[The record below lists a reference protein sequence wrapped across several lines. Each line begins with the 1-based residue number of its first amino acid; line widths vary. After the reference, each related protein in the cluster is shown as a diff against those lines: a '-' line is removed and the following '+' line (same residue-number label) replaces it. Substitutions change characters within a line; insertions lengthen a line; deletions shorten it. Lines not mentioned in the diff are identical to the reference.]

1 MSEEPALCRSDGVQ
15 RADIDAFDAGEAA
28 DRRCLESTEAVE
40 ERRLLPWLVLLSSR
54 LCRMRWLLLLLAP
67 PLLGISSLPPR
78 VSARASS
85 STGLGITQDFALAMT
100 QEGAPGK
107 RARLAVSPAADES
120 RSRDSK
126 PSCCQNSAR
135 FSIPLLSLLT
145 RTRMSTPVFLPR
157 WAVASAGLVLSA
169 PPAASPHS
177 RLSALAPPAA
187 SPSPRHCVDLTVP
200 RATDGDKSAKEGK
213 AIEDKGKSKAEEAQ
227 DTYGEGGRSGRGG
240 GRGEGKCRHGKQRCK
255 C

>member
-54 LCRMRWLLLLLAP
+54 LCRMRWLLLLLPPP

-100 QEGAPGK
+100 REGAPGK
-107 RARLAVSPAADES
+107 CARLAVSPAADES

-169 PPAASPHS
+169 P
-177 RLSALAPPAA
+177 LAPPCSSSSSSA
-187 SPSPRHCVDLTVP
+187 VP
-200 RATDGDKSAKEGK
+200 GAPARRRK
-213 AIEDKGKSKAEEAQ
+213 AN
-227 DTYGEGGRSGRGG
+227 GRSCT
-240 GRGEGKCRHGKQRCK
+240 CRPVPAGQRRLRMMDVIT
-255 C
+255 